1 MRLDRQRAARLY
13 RVLPPKQQ
21 EATQEYLFYIYE
33 CKYVYFSDQILL
45 VFLVIFFKVKDLLIL
60 LFLSQGLRF
69 CTLNLSYPV
78 LTFAKVFFILE

>member
-1 MRLDRQRAARLY
+1 MRLDRQGAARLY

-69 CTLNLSYPV
+69 CTLNLSYP
-78 LTFAKVFFILE
+78 LS